1 MPVFNFGAINL
12 TFFKLLGILI
22 FFIFS
27 YKIWKKEI
35 KLKFDS
41 LGLFIALFLIT
52 SLFSA
57 LSSDFPE
64 TSLSNSFRILFYLV
78 FYLILFSLD
87 INEKFL
93 KKIVFTIVI
102 SGLFFSI
109 AGIMQ
114 HYSLISLGLKF
125 ILGSSVVRA
134 SGFVGDPNEFGVL
147 LISIIPFA
155 FFSYFEEKNL
165 NKKLICSLTFFTI
178 LIASLFTFSRS
189 VLLALLLILV
199 VMLFKKR
206 KTKESM
212 IIIAVIAV
220 IFLFTYPELI
230 KRFDYYSINNGIE
243 IRQRLIHNS
252 IEVFKNNPFLG
263 SGLGT
268 IQFFTYRNTVTH
280 NLYIQLLA
288 ESGIMGF
295 IFFILI
301 LIFACKNLYSTRK
314 NYLSKTIMLALLS
327 YLIVNLFM
335 SFLYDKFL
343 WLLIIL
349 TSVLRQDF
357 KT

>member
-1 MPVFNFGAINL
+1 
-12 TFFKLLGILI
+12 
-22 FFIFS
+22 
-27 YKIWKKEI
+27 
-35 KLKFDS
+35 
-41 LGLFIALFLIT
+41 
-52 SLFSA
+52 
-57 LSSDFPE
+57 
-64 TSLSNSFRILFYLV
+64 
-78 FYLILFSLD
+78 
-87 INEKFL
+87 
-93 KKIVFTIVI
+93 
-102 SGLFFSI
+102 
-109 AGIMQ
+109 MQ